1 MIPSLTILW
10 PNLSAPAIEET
21 RFSYKFC
28 HSMSKQL
35 CEEAGL
41 RVSWVN
47 YSGDPTLGEMLP
59 GIDGDRVLVVTDPET
74 VFSAPAVT
82 AMIRCLE
89 NGFIACGPV
98 YNHTIS
104 PDQTAALP
112 APYVDIETYLEVAEI
127 LTDKEKVRYST
138 VASLD
143 PACVLY
149 SLNALE
155 KIPIECHLS
164 EIPPSI
170 TNLNIGEATVAEG
183 ALVHCG
189 FQNDFERD
197 DLVKLVPQGVK
208 RILDIGCAM
217 GGYGKRLRQTRPE
230 IFLMG
235 VEQNPVMAQS
245 AERYYDDV
253 VRCRVEDAD
262 LPCDFDLV
270 NCGDI
275 LEHLRDPWTILKR
288 LNVLL
293 RHGGYLVLSVPNA
306 GHWSVVRD
314 LLKGRFRYV
323 PAGLLCVTHLRW
335 FTESSIR
342 NALEEAGFSIEIFQ
356 REQIPPTPR
365 GQTFIRDMCATGYG
379 DEKSLMTNEFV
390 IRAVKKQV
398 SGAGPAKIPAFE
410 PV

>member
-10 PNLSAPAIEET
+10 PNLAAPVIEET

-47 YSGDPTLGEMLP
+47 YSGNPTLGEILP

-74 VFSAPAVT
+74 VLSAPAVI
-82 AMIRCLE
+82 AMIRCIE

-112 APYVDIETYLEVAEI
+112 APYVDIETYLEVAET
-127 LTDKEKVRYST
+127 LTDKEKVRYSA

-170 TNLNIGEATVAEG
+170 TNLNIGEAAVAEG
-183 ALVHCG
+183 ALVHHG
-189 FQNDFERD
+189 FKNDFERD
-197 DLVKLVPQGVK
+197 DLVRLVPEGVK

-217 GGYGKRLRQTRPE
+217 GGYGKRLKQIRSD
-230 IFLMG
+230 IFLIG
-235 VEQNPVMAQS
+235 IEQNPIMAES
-245 AERYYDDV
+245 ADRYYDEV
-253 VRCRVEDAD
+253 VRCQVEDAD
-262 LPCDFDLV
+262 LPRDFDLI

-275 LEHLRDPWTILKR
+275 LEHLRDPWSMLKR
-288 LNVLL
+288 LKALL
-293 RHGGYLVLSVPNA
+293 QDGGYLVLSVPNA
-306 GHWSVVRD
+306 GHWSVVRE

-323 PAGLLCVTHLRW
+323 PAGILCVTHLRW
-335 FTESSIR
+335 FTEHSIR
-342 NALEEAGFSIEIFQ
+342 ESLEDAGFSIETFR
-356 REQIPPTPR
+356 REQILPTPR
-365 GQTFIRDMCATGYG
+365 GQAFIRDMCAAGHG
-379 DEKSLMTNEFV
+379 DKKSLTTNEFI
-390 IRAVKKQV
+390 IRAVKK
-398 SGAGPAKIPAFE
+398 
-410 PV
+410 

>member
-74 VFSAPAVT
+74 VLSAPAVI
-82 AMIRCLE
+82 AMIMCIE

-112 APYVDIETYLEVAEI
+112 VSYVDIETYLEVAEMI
-127 LTDKEKVRYST
+127 AEREENRHSAVE
-138 VASLD
+138 SLD

-149 SLNALE
+149 RLDCLE
-155 KIPIECHLS
+155 QLPIECRLS

-170 TNLNIGEATVAEG
+170 TNLNIGEVAVAKG
-183 ALVHCG
+183 ALVHYG
-189 FQNDFERD
+189 FKNDFERE
-197 DLVKLVPQGVK
+197 DLVELVPESAK
-208 RILDIGCAM
+208 RILDIGCAI
-217 GGYGKRLRQTRPE
+217 GGYGKRLKTVRPE

-253 VRCRVEDAD
+253 VRCPVEEVNLTDN
-262 LPCDFDLV
+262 FDLV

-275 LEHLRDPWTILKR
+275 LEHLRDPWSILKR
-288 LNVLL
+288 LNSLL
-293 RHGGYLVLSVPNA
+293 RHGGYLILSVPNA

-342 NALEEAGFSIEIFQ
+342 NALEEAGFSIETFQ
-356 REQIPPTPR
+356 RKQIPPTPR
-365 GQTFIRDMCATGYG
+365 GQAFIRNMCAAGYG
-379 DEKSLMTNEFV
+379 DEKSLTTNEFI
-390 IRAVKKQV
+390 IRAVKR
-398 SGAGPAKIPAFE
+398 
-410 PV
+410 